1 MNKISVCMIMI
12 FIIACCLSC
21 KECIEKSE
29 NTAEASI
36 NKNDSLIMNLIA
48 DTIIYDVI
56 IKNPD
61 PDNEWTKKCLGNL
74 NRTEFIDQ
82 LFDAVYH
89 EKVRA
94 YNFFSGKAIK
104 PKDLKKIEKE
114 KGFSRENIGKLQF
127 TEAWYY
133 DSQNLR
139 MDKKI
144 ISITLGH
151 ELSQNIDDI
160 IGYKPVFKIILN

>member
-1 MNKISVCMIMI
+1 MCKISVSIIMI
-12 FIIACCLSC
+12 FTIICFLSC
-21 KECIEKSE
+21 KESKVKSVITSEK
-29 NTAEASI
+29 TI
-36 NKNDSLIMNLIA
+36 HKGDSPDMNVIA

-74 NRTEFIDQ
+74 KRNEFVNK
-82 LFDAVYH
+82 LFDAVYN
-89 EKVRA
+89 EEASA
-94 YNFFSGKAIK
+94 YDFFSGKELK
-104 PKDLKKIEKE
+104 PRDLKKIEKE
-114 KGFSRENIGKLQF
+114 DGFNREQIGKLQF

-133 DSQNLR
+133 NSQNLI

-151 ELSQNIDDI
+151 ELFENNGDI
-160 IGYKPVFKIILN
+160 IGYKPVFKIDLN